1 MGSRGPRR
9 CSKCNA
15 PVAWWRNE
23 AQREETWML
32 VDLSSDPAGTV
43 RRTTRPDPND
53 RTRQIAW
60 GRRLSGLDLA
70 EAVGAG
76 EMLFTL
82 HATTCTA
89 RRPRNPKPAGVEI
102 VRLSSTAH
110 RK

>member
-1 MGSRGPRR
+1 MGKSGPRR

-23 AQREETWML
+23 LQREEKWLL
-32 VDLSSDPAGTV
+32 VDLSSDSSGTV
-43 RRTTRPDPND
+43 RKTVRPDQDD

-60 GRRLSGLDLA
+60 GRKLSGMDLA
-70 EAVGAG
+70 EAVAAG

-89 RRPRNPKPAGVEI
+89 RRVRNPKPAGVEI
-102 VRLSSTAH
+102 VRPA
-110 RK
+110 RDNR